1 MNETAV
7 YLSVAGGVIVV
18 LGFLGT
24 LVAFL
29 FKLGGKMAV
38 HEKTLTD
45 VVADTTAAHDK
56 IRTLSPVVAEHET
69 SIQLVQ
75 KDVSYIREGIDDI
88 KTAMRSRA

>member
-1 MNETAV
+1 MDQTALI
-7 YLSVAGGVIVV
+7 LSVIGGIIVI

-38 HEKTLTD
+38 HEKTLVD

-56 IRTLSPVVAEHET
+56 IRHLAPQVAEHET

-88 KTAMRSRA
+88 KSAMRHTS